1 MKITVRKSGG
11 YAGIEGEP
19 VSLDTAQLDAID
31 GGELE
36 RLAEEASFFSL
47 PDSVEGEGG
56 FDFFR
61 YEVTLTD
68 NGRTHTVA
76 FPADESEQTA
86 SLRRLAERVE
96 QLGVGS

>member
-1 MKITVRKSGG
+1 MQITLRKSGG

-19 VSLDTAQLDAID
+19 VSLDTAQLSAEQGD
-31 GGELE
+31 ELA
-36 RLAEEASFFSL
+36 RLAEEASFFAL
-47 PDSVEGEGG
+47 PETVEGEGG

-61 YEVTLTD
+61 YELTVTED
-68 NGRTHTVA
+68 RRTHTVA

-96 QLGVGS
+96 QLAS